1 MYWFLCHSPHLIN
14 EPTRSRGTKI
24 CECSTRCSGGSA
36 RLARIVGQ
44 VEHPAVA
51 RSELADLVADADADR
66 SAEALGHCVHGQL
79 VAGYRHPQRGT
90 TELHRER
97 EPVEPIEQGGSEVQD
112 AVADVAADVV
122 ALQQV
127 QSPG

>member
-1 MYWFLCHSPHLIN
+1 
-14 EPTRSRGTKI
+14 
-24 CECSTRCSGGSA
+24 
-36 RLARIVGQ
+36 LAWIVGQ

-66 SAEALGHCVHGQL
+66 SAEALGHRKHGQL
-79 VAGYRHPQRGT
+79 VTGYRHPQRGG

-97 EPVEPIEQGGSEVQD
+97 EPVEPVEEGRSEVQY
-112 AVADVAADVV
+112 AVADVAANVV

-127 QSPG
+127 QSPRHDTHVDAFFGRPTLAVLDVAVQRADEPVP

>member
-1 MYWFLCHSPHLIN
+1 MSNVAATVGRFLVAHVALLCWL
-14 EPTRSRGTKI
+14 
-24 CECSTRCSGGSA
+24 
-36 RLARIVGQ
+36 RLLGQ

-79 VAGYRHPQRGT
+79 VAGYRHPQRGS

-97 EPVEPIEQGGSEVQD
+97 EPVEPVEDSRSEVQY
-112 AVADVAADVV
+112 AVADIAAN
-122 ALQQV
+122 
-127 QSPG
+127 